1 MTGPYDTEREAR
13 AAAHAV
19 VTPEPGWS
27 ILRKSGNH
35 EVLARA
41 LADAGVE
48 LGAYDTRIAAWLSG
62 WEDSVCAVVAG
73 WIARAARERKERPSA
88 PGSPLMLTPR
98 DRRSVLAAIAEAAE
112 AREARASAWC
122 DQCREAAAGMC
133 DEHADDID
141 QAEAYRALAR
151 RIGGSS

>member
-1 MTGPYDTEREAR
+1 MTGPYDTEQQAR

-41 LADAGVE
+41 LADAGVD

-73 WIARAARERKERPSA
+73 WVTRAAHGRNERPSA
-88 PGSPLMLTPR
+88 PRSPLMLTPR
-98 DRRSVLAAIAEAAE
+98 DRRAVLAALTEAAE

-141 QAEAYRALAR
+141 QGAAYQALAD
-151 RIGGSS
+151 RIGGKS

>member
-1 MTGPYDTEREAR
+1 MTGPYDTEQEAR
-13 AAAHAV
+13 AGAHRV
-19 VTPEPGWS
+19 VAREPGRS
-27 ILRKSGNH
+27 ILTPGGNH
-35 EVLARA
+35 ELLARA

-48 LGAYDTRIAAWLSG
+48 LGDYDRRILSWMAG
-62 WEDSVCAVVAG
+62 WSDAVCAVVAG

-88 PGSPLMLTPR
+88 PVSPLMLTPR